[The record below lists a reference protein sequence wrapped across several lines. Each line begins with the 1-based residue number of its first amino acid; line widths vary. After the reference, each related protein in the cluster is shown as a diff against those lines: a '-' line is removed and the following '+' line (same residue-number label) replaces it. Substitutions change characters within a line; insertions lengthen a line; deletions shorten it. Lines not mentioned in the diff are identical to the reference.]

1 MASGDGCTTTTVRHR
16 PAGSHPGPTDRR
28 VSSGVVDETFTVPE
42 DLAVRVPPA
51 DMGRTVA
58 AIFVA
63 LGMPPER
70 AAQCSETLLY
80 ADRRG
85 IDSHGVSNMF
95 PYYVHDLRNGTI
107 NPDPHPRIVRET
119 PATATIDSDRGL
131 GLTVAAD
138 AMRLAVAKA
147 TTVGIATVVAGN
159 GRHFGAAAYH
169 AHLAAEAGLIGVA
182 MTVGGIQVVPT
193 FGARPMLGLNPIA
206 VAVPAR
212 NRAPFVFDA
221 SMSAVAGNKI
231 RIARRLGNPVK
242 PGWIA
247 EEDGTPVMDSRPV
260 PDRFHMLPLGATRD
274 LGSHKGYGLA
284 LVVDI
289 LSGMLAG
296 TGPGY
301 ANVGTVSHHC
311 SAYRID
317 AFCDPDWFLDE
328 MDRYLDDLAACPPAP
343 GHDRVVYAGQPE
355 AEAEADRTARGI
367 PYHRDVVRYFVDLA
381 DELGVDCD
389 LPR

>member
-1 MASGDGCTTTTVRHR
+1 MC
-16 PAGSHPGPTDRR
+16 
-28 VSSGVVDETFTVPE
+28 SS
-42 DLAVRVPPA
+42 DL
-51 DMGRTVA
+51 
-58 AIFVA
+58 
-63 LGMPPER
+63 
-70 AAQCSETLLY
+70 
-80 ADRRG
+80 
-85 IDSHGVSNMF
+85 
-95 PYYVHDLRNGTI
+95 
-107 NPDPHPRIVRET
+107 
-119 PATATIDSDRGL
+119 
-131 GLTVAAD
+131 
-138 AMRLAVAKA
+138 

-212 NRAPFVFDA
+212 NRPPFVFDA

-260 PDRFHMLPLGATRD
+260 PERFHMLPLGATRD

-284 LVVDI
+284 TVVDI

-301 ANVGTVSHHC
+301 ANVGTISHHC

-317 AFCDPDWFLDE
+317 AFCDPFLKVCDDLE
-328 MDRYLDDLAACPPAP
+328 SLLTDNRIFKQRNVDIGVVSLDDAWKWGFSGVMVRGSGAAW
-343 GHDRVVYAGQPE
+343 
-355 AEAEADRTARGI
+355 
-367 PYHRDVVRYFVDLA
+367 DLRKEIGRA
-381 DELGVDCD
+381 HV
-389 LPR
+389 

>member
-1 MASGDGCTTTTVRHR
+1 M
-16 PAGSHPGPTDRR
+16 
-28 VSSGVVDETFTVPE
+28 DETFTVPE
-42 DLAVRVPPA
+42 ELAVRVPPA
-51 DMGRTVA
+51 DMGATVT
-58 AIFVA
+58 AIFGA

-70 AAQCSETLLY
+70 AVQSAETLLY

-95 PYYVHDLRNGTI
+95 PYYVHDLRRGTI
-107 NPDPHPRIVRET
+107 KADPQPRVVRET
-119 PATATIDSDRGL
+119 PATATIDSDAGL
-131 GLTVAAD
+131 GLTVAPD

-147 TTVGIATVVAGN
+147 AAVGVGTVVVTN

-169 AHLAAEAGLIGVA
+169 AHLAAERGYIGMA

-193 FGARPMLGLNPIA
+193 FGAKPMLGLNPIA
-206 VAVPAR
+206 VAVPSR
-212 NRAPFVFDA
+212 RRAPFVFDA

-247 EEDGTPVMDSRPV
+247 EADGTPVMDTRPV
-260 PDRFHMLPLGATRD
+260 PEQFHMLPLGATRD

-284 LVVDI
+284 MIVDV
-289 LSGMLAG
+289 LCGMLAG

-301 ANVGTVSHHC
+301 ANVGNISHHC
-311 SAYRID
+311 SAYRIE

-328 MDRYLDDLAACPPAP
+328 MDRYLDDLADCPPAP
-343 GHDRVVYAGQPE
+343 GHDRVVYAGQVE
-355 AEAEADRTARGI
+355 AETEAERTARGI
-367 PYHRDVVRYFVDLA
+367 PYHRDVVRYFVELA
-381 DELGVDCD
+381 DELGVPCP
-389 LPR
+389 LPH

>member
-1 MASGDGCTTTTVRHR
+1 
-16 PAGSHPGPTDRR
+16 
-28 VSSGVVDETFTVPE
+28 VDDYFAVPP
-42 DLAVRVPPA
+42 DLAAPVAPGAMV
-51 DMGRTVA
+51 RTVT
-58 AIFVA
+58 AIFGA
-63 LGMPPER
+63 LGMPAGH
-70 AAQCSETLLY
+70 AAQCAEALVY

-95 PYYVHDLRNGTI
+95 PFYVADLRAGRI
-107 NPDPHPRIVRET
+107 NADPRPKVVRET

-131 GLTVAAD
+131 GLAVAAD

-147 TTVGIATVVAGN
+147 TTVGLATVVAGN

-169 AHLAAEAGLIGVA
+169 AQLAADAGMIGVA

-212 NRAPFVFDA
+212 HRPPFVFDA
-221 SMSAVAGNKI
+221 SMSSVAGNKI
-231 RIARRLGNPVK
+231 RIAQRLGLDVK

-247 EEDGTPVMDSRPV
+247 EPDGQPVMAAGPV
-260 PDRFHMLPLGATRD
+260 PEQFHMLPLGATRD

-284 LVVDI
+284 VIVDV

-301 ANVGTVSHHC
+301 AHPGVISHHC

-317 AFCDPDWFLDE
+317 AFCDPEWFLDE

-343 GHDRVVYAGQPE
+343 GHERVVYAGQIE
-355 AEAEADRTARGI
+355 AETEAERTAHGI
-367 PYHRDVVRYFVDLA
+367 PYHRDVVQYFIDLA
-381 DELGVDCD
+381 AELGVHSE
-389 LPR
+389 LG